1 MTALTVTASL
11 SGGKVTFAGTKASSE
26 DFVFVAGS
34 VINGQTIGVLD
45 ALGALMAGSYS
56 VEGDEIVFTPSGAG
70 TPTTAF
76 VTNGLKD
83 GSGVGATPMI
93 DSSL

>member
-1 MTALTVTASL
+1 MTVTASL
-11 SGGKVTFAGTKASSE
+11 SGGKVTFTGAKASTE

-34 VINGQTIGVLD
+34 VVNGQTIGVLD
-45 ALGALMAGSYS
+45 SLGALMAGSYS
-56 VEGDEIVFTPSGAG
+56 VNGDEIVFTPSGAG

-83 GSGVGATPMI
+83 NSGVGATPMI